1 MSLVYPTMLS
11 IAKLAIAKDV
21 YLLKT
26 INLSTDPFFEK
37 RGINQGDSLLFFIC
51 FRITCILISWS
62 AYAIMPVGKK
72 DMTMFHVNKERAPGC
87 TANTFEGSSL
97 FISVVERP
105 LGYLLSL
112 SCLSNHLQ
120 MRWQVTP
127 AATVTKK
134 DMTISICSPPP
145 VAGYRLDNTVSIS
158 YLLLFWKYKQ
168 FLEVYKIILGL
179 FEYIILKSSALFQ
192 TSILSLNLADSFL
205 VLYTQINPV
214 F

>member
-1 MSLVYPTMLS
+1 
-11 IAKLAIAKDV
+11 
-21 YLLKT
+21 
-26 INLSTDPFFEK
+26 
-37 RGINQGDSLLFFIC
+37 
-51 FRITCILISWS
+51 
-62 AYAIMPVGKK
+62 
-72 DMTMFHVNKERAPGC
+72 MTMFHVNKERAPGC

-97 FISVVERP
+97 FISVVEHP

-112 SCLSNHLQ
+112 LCLSNHLQ

-158 YLLLFWKYKQ
+158 YLLSFWKYKQ
-168 FLEVYKIILGL
+168 FLKVYKIILGL

-192 TSILSLNLADSFL
+192 TSILSLNLADCFSA
-205 VLYTQINPV
+205 LYTQINPV

>member
-1 MSLVYPTMLS
+1 MEFYDILVTNVKEIHKIPRS
-11 IAKLAIAKDV
+11 D
-21 YLLKT
+21 
-26 INLSTDPFFEK
+26 
-37 RGINQGDSLLFFIC
+37 
-51 FRITCILISWS
+51 ILIYRN

-72 DMTMFHVNKERAPGC
+72 DMTMFHVNKERTPVC
-87 TANTFEGSSL
+87 TTNTCEGSSL

-145 VAGYRLDNTVSIS
+145 VAGYRLDNAVSI
-158 YLLLFWKYKQ
+158 
-168 FLEVYKIILGL
+168 
-179 FEYIILKSSALFQ
+179 
-192 TSILSLNLADSFL
+192 
-205 VLYTQINPV
+205 TQLRTEWNI
-214 F
+214 

>member
-1 MSLVYPTMLS
+1 
-11 IAKLAIAKDV
+11 
-21 YLLKT
+21 
-26 INLSTDPFFEK
+26 
-37 RGINQGDSLLFFIC
+37 
-51 FRITCILISWS
+51 
-62 AYAIMPVGKK
+62 
-72 DMTMFHVNKERAPGC
+72 MFHVDKERAPGC

-145 VAGYRLDNTVSIS
+145 VAGYRLDNTVSIT
-158 YLLLFWKYKQ
+158 YLLSFWKYKR
-168 FLEVYKIILGL
+168 FLKVHKIILGL
-179 FEYIILKSSALFQ
+179 FEYIILESSALFQ
-192 TSILSLNLADSFL
+192 TSILSLNLADCFL

-214 F
+214 FYG

>member
-1 MSLVYPTMLS
+1 
-11 IAKLAIAKDV
+11 
-21 YLLKT
+21 
-26 INLSTDPFFEK
+26 
-37 RGINQGDSLLFFIC
+37 
-51 FRITCILISWS
+51 
-62 AYAIMPVGKK
+62 
-72 DMTMFHVNKERAPGC
+72 MTMFHVDKERAPGC

-145 VAGYRLDNTVSIS
+145 VAGYRLDNTVSIT
-158 YLLLFWKYKQ
+158 YLLSFWKYKQ
-168 FLEVYKIILGL
+168 FLEITKEIQEIFY
-179 FEYIILKSSALFQ
+179 F
-192 TSILSLNLADSFL
+192 
-205 VLYTQINPV
+205 
-214 F
+214 

>member
-1 MSLVYPTMLS
+1 
-11 IAKLAIAKDV
+11 
-21 YLLKT
+21 
-26 INLSTDPFFEK
+26 
-37 RGINQGDSLLFFIC
+37 
-51 FRITCILISWS
+51 
-62 AYAIMPVGKK
+62 MPVGKK
-72 DMTMFHVNKERAPGC
+72 DMTMFHVDKERAPGC

-134 DMTISICSPPP
+134 DMTIPICSPPP
-145 VAGYRLDNTVSIS
+145 VAGYRLDNTVSIT

-168 FLEVYKIILGL
+168 FLKVYKIILGL

-192 TSILSLNLADSFL
+192 TSILSLNLADCFL

-214 F
+214 FYR